1 MLSAGLHFCRSLG
14 HRFNHDR
21 VIAYSAI
28 LLAIEIGCFLFL
40 VAGTHGLIVPLDTPT
55 STDFV
60 SFYAAGSLADA
71 GRPELAYDQAAHR
84 AAEERATAPGVE
96 YRFFYYPPVFL
107 LLCALLARLPYLV
120 AFVVFEAASLVAYL
134 IVMRRILDERG
145 SASLVPVLASPAV
158 FWTLGLGQN
167 AFLTAS
173 LFGAGTLCI
182 DRRPI
187 TAGLLFGALCYKPHF
202 GLLIPLALA
211 AGGHWRAFAAALASA
226 GALCL
231 FSLMLFG
238 WATWND
244 FLSAAAAS
252 HATYESGRIAFGG
265 LVSPFG
271 AVLLLGGTSPM
282 AYAVQAGATISAGLL
297 VGFVWR
303 SGFALPIRAATLA
316 AATLIAI
323 PVILIYDLTL
333 AGVAAAWL
341 VRAREGDEIPSW
353 EKAALA
359 GSLLLLL
366 NPRGL
371 AEMSHIPIAPLVA
384 LALVAV
390 VTTRVFVC
398 ETRAARVATA

>member
-120 AFVVFEAASLVAYL
+120 AFVVFEAATLAAYL